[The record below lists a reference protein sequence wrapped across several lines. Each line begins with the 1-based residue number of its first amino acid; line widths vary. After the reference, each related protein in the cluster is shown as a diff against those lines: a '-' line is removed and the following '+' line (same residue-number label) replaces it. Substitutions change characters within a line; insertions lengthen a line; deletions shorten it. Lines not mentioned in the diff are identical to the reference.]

1 MASRVFRPLA
11 ISASMAARASAV
23 PATARSFHATRRSL
37 VQVGDS
43 LPNLEVLCEAS
54 PGNKVNLLDE
64 FKSTKGLVIGVP
76 AAFSPACSQQH
87 VPGYMSHSKTKE
99 ILGMGG
105 KVVVVSV
112 NDAFVILMIPGLNSM
127 NAWHEQLDPV
137 KESGIRFLGDP
148 TGDFTRALDLGF
160 DAPAVFGGMRGK
172 RYALVIEDGKVKE
185 AHVEPD
191 NTGTNGNLSP
201 PRVLHDTHEKWVC

>member
-1 MASRVFRPLA
+1 MAFRALRPLTTT
-11 ISASMAARASAV
+11 AARASTFTSASI
-23 PATARSFHATRRSL
+23 PAFTTATRSFHATRPAL
-37 VQVGDS
+37 VQVGDP

-64 FKSTKGLVIGVP
+64 FRSTKGLVIGVP
-76 AAFSPACSQQH
+76 AAFSGACSQQH
-87 VPGYMSHSKTKE
+87 VPGYIRHPKTKE
-99 ILGMGG
+99 ILGLGG

-112 NDAFVILMIPGLNSM
+112 NDAFVM
-127 NAWHEQLDPV
+127 NAWHEQMDPV

-148 TGDFTRALDLGF
+148 TGEFTRALDLGF
-160 DAPAVFGGMRGK
+160 DAPAIFGGMRGK

-191 NTGTNGNLSP
+191 NTGTNVSLAEK
-201 PRVLHDTHEKWVC
+201 VLG

>member
-11 ISASMAARASAV
+11 SSASMAARASAA
-23 PATARSFHATRRSL
+23 PATARGFHTTRRSL

-76 AAFSPACSQQH
+76 AAFSGACSQQH
-87 VPGYMSHSKTKE
+87 VPGYIRHPKTKE

-112 NDAFVILMIPGLNSM
+112 NDAFV
-127 NAWHEQLDPV
+127 
-137 KESGIRFLGDP
+137 
-148 TGDFTRALDLGF
+148 
-160 DAPAVFGGMRGK
+160 
-172 RYALVIEDGKVKE
+172 
-185 AHVEPD
+185 
-191 NTGTNGNLSP
+191 
-201 PRVLHDTHEKWVC
+201 

>member
-1 MASRVFRPLA
+1 MASRVFRHLA
-11 ISASMAARASAV
+11 TSASMAARASAV

-112 NDAFVILMIPGLNSM
+112 NDAFVM
-127 NAWHEQLDPV
+127 NAWHDQLDPV

-191 NTGTNGNLSP
+191 NTGTNVSLAEK
-201 PRVLHDTHEKWVC
+201 VLG

>member
-1 MASRVFRPLA
+1 MAFHALRPLTTT
-11 ISASMAARASAV
+11 AARASV
-23 PATARSFHATRRSL
+23 PAFTASRSFHASRRAL
-37 VQVGDS
+37 VKVGDT
-43 LPNLEVLCEAS
+43 LPNLECLCEAS

-76 AAFSPACSQQH
+76 AAFSGACSQQH
-87 VPGYMSHSKTKE
+87 VPGYIKHPKTKE

-112 NDAFVILMIPGLNSM
+112 NDAFVM
-127 NAWHEQLDPV
+127 NAWHEQMDPV
-137 KESGIRFLGDP
+137 KDSGIRFLGDP
-148 TGDFTRALDLGF
+148 TGEFTRTLDLGF
-160 DAPAVFGGMRGK
+160 DAPAIFGGMRGK

-191 NTGTNGNLSP
+191 NTGTNVSLAEK
-201 PRVLHDTHEKWVC
+201 VLG

>member
-11 ISASMAARASAV
+11 TSASMAARATAA
-23 PATARSFHATRRSL
+23 PAAASARSFHATRRSL

-76 AAFSPACSQQH
+76 AAFSGACSQQH
-87 VPGYMSHSKTKE
+87 VPGYIRHPKTKE
-99 ILGMGG
+99 ILGLGG

-112 NDAFVILMIPGLNSM
+112 NDAFVM
-127 NAWHEQLDPV
+127 NAWHEQMDPV

-148 TGDFTRALDLGF
+148 TGEFTRALDLGF
-160 DAPAVFGGMRGK
+160 DAPAIFGGMRGK

-191 NTGTNGNLSP
+191 NTGTNGN
-201 PRVLHDTHEKWVC
+201 